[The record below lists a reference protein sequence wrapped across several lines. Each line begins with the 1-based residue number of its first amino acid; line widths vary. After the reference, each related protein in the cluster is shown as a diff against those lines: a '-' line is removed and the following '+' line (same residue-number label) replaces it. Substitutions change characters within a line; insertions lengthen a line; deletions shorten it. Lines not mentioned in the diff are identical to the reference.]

1 MDELDLLLGF
11 DEEDDQQRLA
21 AELVEADYDWVSA
34 LVALRKRRGLTQTQL
49 GELMGRA
56 QSVVSDIESMSTDP
70 RLSTLRRYAIAVGA
84 SVEHVVR
91 DTSKPVNVP
100 VTVAHVRAEQPRVRK
115 LPIKNAAWSSEPV
128 LLGAQGE

>member
-21 AELVEADYDWVSA
+21 AELVEADYDWVAA

-49 GELMGRA
+49 GELMGRS

-70 RLSTLRRYAIAVGA
+70 RLSTLRRYAMAVGA
-84 SVEHVVR
+84 SVEHLVR
-91 DTSKPVNVP
+91 DTAEPVNVP

-115 LPIKNAAWSSEPV
+115 LPIKNAGWSSEPV
-128 LLGAQGE
+128 LLGAQGD